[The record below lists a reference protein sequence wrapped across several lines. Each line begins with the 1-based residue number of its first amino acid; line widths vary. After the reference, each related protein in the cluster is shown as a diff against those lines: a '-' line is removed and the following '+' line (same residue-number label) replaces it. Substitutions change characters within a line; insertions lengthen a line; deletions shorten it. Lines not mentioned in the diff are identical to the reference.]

1 MICPFCAEEIKDQA
15 KLCRFC
21 GRDIP
26 EVPAAT
32 VQPQAS
38 TVKMTETVNQL
49 TNLTKGLLKQ
59 RKVVAIAL
67 AVVLLIAGGALGF
80 NKYSDIKENNRLAA
94 LAEARAA
101 AQQAE
106 REAYQAAVDDMS
118 WVPSGFRKF
127 SENPFVA
134 YKKDNSQSCS
144 TYGACFPFIAIT
156 NKYCSSLYI
165 RANSINDYGVVD
177 DNSSDS
183 ATGITAGQRVKMKI
197 QFSTDDA
204 GTVEFTDVDCD

>member
-21 GRDIP
+21 GKDIP

-32 VQPQAS
+32 VQTQAS

-49 TNLTKGLLKQ
+49 TNVTKGILQQ

-67 AVVLLIAGGALGF
+67 AVVLLIAGGAIGF
-80 NKYSDIKENNRLAA
+80 NKYSEVKENNRLAA

-106 REAYQAAVDDMS
+106 QDAYQAAVDDMS

-127 SENPFVA
+127 SDNPFVA
-134 YKKDNSQSCS
+134 YKKDNSQECS

-165 RANSINDYGVVD
+165 KANSINDYGVVD
-177 DNSSDS
+177 DNASDS
-183 ATGITAGQRVKMKI
+183 ASGISAGQRVKMKI

-204 GTVEFTDVDCD
+204 GTVEFTDVDCS

>member
-1 MICPFCAEEIKDQA
+1 VICPFCAEEIKDQA

-21 GRDIP
+21 GKDIP

-32 VQPQAS
+32 VQTQAS

-49 TNLTKGLLKQ
+49 TNLTKGLLQQ

-67 AVVLLIAGGALGF
+67 AVVLLIAGSALGF

-165 RANSINDYGVVD
+165 RANSINEYGVVD

>member
-21 GRDIP
+21 GKDIP

-32 VQPQAS
+32 VQTQAS

-49 TNLTKGLLKQ
+49 TNLTKGLLQQ
-59 RKVVAIAL
+59 RKVVAIVL
-67 AVVLLIAGGALGF
+67 AVVLLIAGGAFGF

>member
-21 GRDIP
+21 GKDIP

-32 VQPQAS
+32 VQTQAS

-49 TNLTKGLLKQ
+49 TNLTKGLLQQ

>member
-21 GRDIP
+21 GKDIP

-32 VQPQAS
+32 VQAQAS

-49 TNLTKGLLKQ
+49 TNLTKGLLQQ

-67 AVVLLIAGGALGF
+67 AVVLLIAGGAIGF

-165 RANSINDYGVVD
+165 RANSINEYGVVD

>member
-1 MICPFCAEEIKDQA
+1 VICPFCAEEIKDQA

-21 GRDIP
+21 SKDIP

-32 VQPQAS
+32 VQTQAS

-49 TNLTKGLLKQ
+49 TNLTKGLLQQ
-59 RKVVAIAL
+59 RKVVAIVL

>member
-21 GRDIP
+21 GKDIP

-32 VQPQAS
+32 VQTQAS

-49 TNLTKGLLKQ
+49 TNVAKGLLKQ

-204 GTVEFTDVDCD
+204 GTVEFTDVDCS

>member
-1 MICPFCAEEIKDQA
+1 
-15 KLCRFC
+15 
-21 GRDIP
+21 
-26 EVPAAT
+26 
-32 VQPQAS
+32 
-38 TVKMTETVNQL
+38 MTETVNQL
-49 TNLTKGLLKQ
+49 TNVAKGLLKQ

>member
-1 MICPFCAEEIKDQA
+1 VICPFCAEEIKDQA

-21 GRDIP
+21 GKDIP

-32 VQPQAS
+32 VQAQAS

-49 TNLTKGLLKQ
+49 TNLTKGLLQQ

-165 RANSINDYGVVD
+165 RANSINEYGVVD

>member
-21 GRDIP
+21 GKDLP
-26 EVPAAT
+26 VAVTNTPAVANT
-32 VQPQAS
+32 PNADPVVS
-38 TVKMTETVNQL
+38 GSKL
-49 TNLTKGLLKQ
+49 TQQ
-59 RKVVAIAL
+59 RKLIAL
-67 AVVLLIAGGALGF
+67 AIIVVLLITVSSLGF
-80 NKYSDIKENNRLAA
+80 NKYSEVKENNRIAA

-101 AQQAE
+101 AEQAE
-106 REAYQAAVDDMS
+106 LEAYQAAVDDMS

-134 YKKDNSQSCS
+134 YKKDNSQECS
-144 TYGACFPFIAIT
+144 TYGVCFPFIAIT

-183 ATGITAGQRVKMKI
+183 ATGITAGQQVKMKI

>member
-1 MICPFCAEEIKDQA
+1 VICPFCAEEIKDQA

-21 GRDIP
+21 GKDIP

-32 VQPQAS
+32 VQAQAS

-49 TNLTKGLLKQ
+49 TNLTKGLLQQ

-67 AVVLLIAGGALGF
+67 AVVLLIAGGAIGF

-165 RANSINDYGVVD
+165 RANSINEYGVVD

>member
-21 GRDIP
+21 GKDIP

-32 VQPQAS
+32 VQAQAS

-49 TNLTKGLLKQ
+49 TNLTKGLLQQ

-165 RANSINDYGVVD
+165 RANSINEYGVVD